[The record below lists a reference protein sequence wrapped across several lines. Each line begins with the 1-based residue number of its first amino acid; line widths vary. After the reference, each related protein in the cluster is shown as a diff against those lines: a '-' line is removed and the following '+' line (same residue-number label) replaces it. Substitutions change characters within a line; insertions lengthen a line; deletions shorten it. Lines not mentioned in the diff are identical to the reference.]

1 MTPGG
6 RDESLPSPSAA
17 PVPLAYSAAAEAHKR
32 DPGDRQ
38 FRVTWGA
45 LLVLGVGLFIGGLA
59 ALIAAGRDQGGYLLI
74 LGVGTLAIVI
84 TLRRQSRRR

>member
-17 PVPLAYSAAAEAHKR
+17 PVPLSYAAAPESPKPEPA
-32 DPGDRQ
+32 DRQ

-45 LLVLGVGLFIGGLA
+45 LLVLGIGLFIGGLA
-59 ALIAAGRDQGGYLLI
+59 ALIAAGQDQGGYLLI
-74 LGVGTLAIVI
+74 LSFGTLAIVI
-84 TLRRQSRRR
+84 TLRRQRRQP